1 MNCLPHSHVLISDL
15 IILVGKAK
23 ATDKKPKF
31 LKSKP
36 KKDDT
41 VTEGNEKLVDNQ
53 KNLCKQALCKYGKK
67 VSLLHK
73 SL

>member
-36 KKDDT
+36 KKDVN

-53 KNLCKQALCKYGKK
+53 KNLF
-67 VSLLHK
+67 
-73 SL
+73 